1 MSDVM
6 IRVENLTKD
15 YGPTRA
21 VDKVTFSVHKGEVL
35 GFLGPNGAGKSTTM
49 KMLTCFLSP
58 TAGTARVAGFDVF
71 DQSLEVRRRI
81 GYLPEDTP
89 IYRDM
94 TVLEYLQFAA
104 ELRGMDPAKSPGRIK
119 EIGGRCGLGD
129 VAGKLVGE
137 LSKGYRQRLGL
148 AQAMLHDPDI
158 LILDE
163 PTSGLD
169 PNQIVEIRSLIKEIG
184 KERTVILSTH
194 ILPEVQATCSR
205 ILIISGGK
213 LVADG
218 TPEALRAREK
228 RGRYRVVVHA
238 NGAAFRAPET
248 SREAIRASLG
258 KLPGVGACETVS
270 GEDGA
275 FSFGLDSATS
285 DDLRP
290 LLFKAAVENKWT
302 LLELVRESVSL
313 EDVFRNLTTGDEPKP
328 ATPSATEDAKS

>member
-6 IRVENLTKD
+6 IEVSDLTKD

-21 VDKVTFSVHKGEVL
+21 VDRVTFNVRKGEVL

-49 KMLTCFLSP
+49 KMLTCYLAP
-58 TAGTARVAGFDVF
+58 TAGRATVAGYDVF

-94 TVLEYLQFAA
+94 TALEYLEFVA
-104 ELRGMDPAKSPGRIK
+104 ELRGMPGDRVAGRIK
-119 EIGGRCGLGD
+119 EIGGRCGLSD

-184 KERTVILSTH
+184 REKTVILSTH

-205 ILIISGGK
+205 IVIISGGK

-218 TPEALRAREK
+218 TPDSLRARE
-228 RGRYRVVVHA
+228 RGSRYRVVVES
-238 NGAAFRAPET
+238 NGVPRD
-248 SREAIRASLG
+248 AIRERLSG
-258 KLPGVGACETVS
+258 ISGVARCEEVS
-270 GEDGA
+270 AEDGA
-275 FSFGLDSATS
+275 HAFAIDGIASG
-285 DDLRP
+285 DLRKSI
-290 LLFKAAVENKWT
+290 FRAAVDNKWT
-302 LLELVRESVSL
+302 LLELARESASL
-313 EDVFRNLTTGDEPKP
+313 EDVFRHLTQEE
-328 ATPSATEDAKS
+328 SKS

>member
-1 MSDVM
+1 M
-6 IRVENLTKD
+6 IEVEGLTKD
-15 YGPTRA
+15 YGATRA
-21 VDKVTFSVHKGEVL
+21 VDQVTFTVPKGEIL

-49 KMLTCFLSP
+49 KMLTCYLAP
-58 TAGTARVAGFDVF
+58 TAGRARVAGFDVF
-71 DQSLEVRRRI
+71 DDSLEVRRRI

-104 ELRGMDPAKSPGRIK
+104 DLRQMDPARIPGRIK
-119 EIGGRCGLGD
+119 EIGGRCGLAE

-137 LSKGYRQRLGL
+137 LSKGYRQRVGL

-184 KERTVILSTH
+184 REKTVILSTH

-205 ILIISGGK
+205 IVIISGGK

-218 TPEALRAREK
+218 TPQDLRQRE
-228 RGRYRVVVHA
+228 RGTRYRVAVEK
-238 NGAAFRAPET
+238 NGTVPEAV
-248 SREAIRASLG
+248 RDRLASLA
-258 KLPGVGACETVS
+258 GVARCEPVAGA
-270 GEDGA
+270 EDGTL
-275 FSFGLDSATS
+275 SFAIDGTAS
-285 DDLRP
+285 DDLRKTI
-290 LLFKAAVENKWT
+290 FRAAVDNKWT
-302 LLELVRESVSL
+302 LLELARESASL
-313 EDVFRNLTTGDEPKP
+313 EDVFRHLTTGEE
-328 ATPSATEDAKS
+328 T

>member
-6 IRVENLTKD
+6 IQVENLTKD
-15 YGPTRA
+15 YGPARA
-21 VDKVTFSVHKGEVL
+21 VDKVTFNVRKGEVL

-58 TAGTARVAGFDVF
+58 TAGTARVAGHDVF
-71 DQSLEVRRRI
+71 DESLEVRRRI

-94 TVLEYLQFAA
+94 TVLEYLEFAA
-104 ELRGMDPAKSPGRIK
+104 SMRGMDPETRSDRIK
-119 EIGGRCGLGD
+119 EVGLRCGLGD
-129 VAGKLVGE
+129 VAGKLVSE
-137 LSKGYRQRLGL
+137 LSKGFRQRVGL

-184 KERTVILSTH
+184 REKTVILSTH

-205 ILIISGGK
+205 VVIISSGK

-218 TPEALRAREK
+218 TPNELRARE
-228 RGRYRVVVHA
+228 RGGRYRVVVES
-238 NGAAFRAPET
+238 NGVPKD
-248 SREAIRASLG
+248 AIRARLASLA
-258 KLPGVGACETVS
+258 GVARCEAVTGEEGSHAFAIDAGGAS
-270 GEDGA
+270 
-275 FSFGLDSATS
+275 
-285 DDLRP
+285 DLRKP
-290 LLFKAAVENKWT
+290 IFRAAVDNRWT
-302 LLELVRESVSL
+302 LLELARESASL
-313 EDVFRNLTTGDEPKP
+313 EDVFRNLTTGE
-328 ATPSATEDAKS
+328 EGKS

>member
-1 MSDVM
+1 MSDAM
-6 IRVENLTKD
+6 IEVEGLTKD
-15 YGPTRA
+15 YGATRA
-21 VDKVTFSVHKGEVL
+21 VDQVTFSVRKGEVL

-49 KMLTCFLSP
+49 KMLTCYLAP
-58 TAGTARVAGFDVF
+58 TAGRARVAGFDVF
-71 DQSLEVRRRI
+71 DESLEVRRRI

-104 ELRGMDPAKSPGRIK
+104 DMRQMDPTKVPGRIK

-137 LSKGYRQRLGL
+137 LSKGFRQRLGL

-158 LILDE
+158 LVLDE

-184 KERTVILSTH
+184 REKTVILSTH

-205 ILIISGGK
+205 IVIISGGK

-218 TPEALRAREK
+218 TPQVLRQRE
-228 RGRYRVVVHA
+228 RGSRYRVIVEK
-238 NGAAFRAPET
+238 NGSVPEAVRDRLAALA
-248 SREAIRASLG
+248 
-258 KLPGVGACETVS
+258 GVARCETIAS
-270 GEDGA
+270 SEQGS
-275 FSFGLDSATS
+275 FSFAIDGTAS
-285 DDLRP
+285 DDLRKTI
-290 LLFKAAVENKWT
+290 FRAAVDNHWT
-302 LLELVRESVSL
+302 LLELARESASL
-313 EDVFRNLTTGDEPKP
+313 EDVFRHLTTGEE
-328 ATPSATEDAKS
+328 S

>member
-1 MSDVM
+1 MSDLM

-15 YGPTRA
+15 YGTFRA
-21 VDKVTFSVHKGEVL
+21 VDKVTFNVRKGEVL

-49 KMLTCFLSP
+49 KMLTCYIAP
-58 TAGTARVAGFDVF
+58 TGGSAKVAGHDIY
-71 DQSLEVRRRI
+71 DDSLEVRKRL

-89 IYRDM
+89 LYRDM
-94 TVLEYLQFAA
+94 TVTEYLHFAA
-104 ELRGMDPAKSPGRIK
+104 EMRQMDPSNRGKRIK

-137 LSKGYRQRLGL
+137 LSKGYRQRVGL

-169 PNQIVEIRSLIKEIG
+169 PNQIVEIRQLIKELG
-184 KERTVILSTH
+184 QEKTVILSTH

-213 LVADG
+213 LVADD

-228 RGRYRVVVHA
+228 GSRYRLVVET
-238 NGAAFRAPET
+238 NGTAQ
-248 SREAIRASLG
+248 EAIREKLAGVAGVAHCDTAASEA
-258 KLPGVGACETVS
+258 GAM
-270 GEDGA
+270 
-275 FSFGLDSATS
+275 SFVLDSTG
-285 DDLRP
+285 DTDLRRS
-290 LLFKAAVENKWT
+290 LFRAAVDNRWP

-313 EDVFRNLTTGDEPKP
+313 EDVFRNLTTRDVAKDAG
-328 ATPSATEDAKS
+328 ASAPRREEARS

>member
-1 MSDVM
+1 MSDAM
-6 IRVENLTKD
+6 IEVEGLTKD
-15 YGPTRA
+15 YGAARA
-21 VDKVTFSVHKGEVL
+21 VDQVTFNVRKGEVL

-49 KMLTCFLSP
+49 KMLTCYLAP
-58 TAGTARVAGFDVF
+58 TAGRARVAGFDVF
-71 DQSLEVRRRI
+71 DQSLEVRKRI

-104 ELRGMDPAKSPGRIK
+104 EIRQMDPAKSPGRIK

-137 LSKGYRQRLGL
+137 LSKGFRQRVGL

-184 KERTVILSTH
+184 REKTVILSTH

-205 ILIISGGK
+205 IVIISGGK

-218 TPEALRAREK
+218 TPQDLRQRE
-228 RGRYRVVVHA
+228 RGSRYRVTVEK
-238 NGAAFRAPET
+238 NGAAPEAVRDRLAT
-248 SREAIRASLG
+248 LT
-258 KLPGVGACETVS
+258 GVGRCEPVATGEAVALTFAIDGSS
-270 GEDGA
+270 G
-275 FSFGLDSATS
+275 
-285 DDLRP
+285 DDLRKTI
-290 LLFKAAVENKWT
+290 FRAAVDNHWT
-302 LLELVRESVSL
+302 LLELARESASL
-313 EDVFRNLTTGDEPKP
+313 EDVFRHLTTGEE
-328 ATPSATEDAKS
+328 S

>member
-1 MSDVM
+1 M
-6 IRVENLTKD
+6 IEVEGLTKD
-15 YGPTRA
+15 YGATRA
-21 VDKVTFSVHKGEVL
+21 VDQVTFNVRKGEVL

-49 KMLTCFLSP
+49 KMLTCYLAP
-58 TAGTARVAGFDVF
+58 TAGRARVAGHDVF
-71 DQSLEVRRRI
+71 DASLEVRRRI

-104 ELRGMDPAKSPGRIK
+104 ELRQMDPAKSPARIH

-137 LSKGYRQRLGL
+137 LSKGYRQRVGL

-184 KERTVILSTH
+184 REKTVILSTH

-205 ILIISGGK
+205 IVIISGGK

-218 TPEALRAREK
+218 TPEDLRQRE
-228 RGRYRVVVHA
+228 RGARYRVLVER
-238 NGAAFRAPET
+238 NGVAPEAVRDRLAT
-248 SREAIRASLG
+248 LAGVTRCEA
-258 KLPGVGACETVS
+258 VTGAEQGTLAFAI
-270 GEDGA
+270 DG
-275 FSFGLDSATS
+275 ATS
-285 DDLRP
+285 DDLRKTI
-290 LLFKAAVENKWT
+290 FRAAVDNKWT
-302 LLELVRESVSL
+302 LLELARESASL
-313 EDVFRNLTTGDEPKP
+313 EDVFRHLTTGEE
-328 ATPSATEDAKS
+328 S

>member
-1 MSDVM
+1 MSELM
-6 IRVENLTKD
+6 IQVENLTKD

-21 VDKVTFSVHKGEVL
+21 VDRVTFNVNKGEVL

-49 KMLTCFLSP
+49 KMLTCFLAP
-58 TAGTARVAGFDVF
+58 TGGRARVAGHDVF
-71 DQSLEVRRRI
+71 DDSLEVRKRI

-94 TVLEYLQFAA
+94 SVLEYLHFAA
-104 ELRGMDPAKSPGRIK
+104 EMRGMEPTRREQRIK

-137 LSKGYRQRLGL
+137 LSKGFRQRVGL

-169 PNQIVEIRSLIKEIG
+169 PNQIVEIRSLIKEVG
-184 KERTVILSTH
+184 KEKTVILSTH

-218 TPEALRAREK
+218 TPDELRARE
-228 RGRYRVVVHA
+228 RGTRYKVVVEA
-238 NGAAFRAPET
+238 NGAPEAAIKDRLGGISGVLRCERVSAEVGAHAFTIDGNSSQDLRKTLFRA
-248 SREAIRASLG
+248 
-258 KLPGVGACETVS
+258 
-270 GEDGA
+270 
-275 FSFGLDSATS
+275 
-285 DDLRP
+285 
-290 LLFKAAVENKWT
+290 AVDNRWT
-302 LLELVRESVSL
+302 LLELVRESASL
-313 EDVFRNLTTGDEPKP
+313 EDVFRNLTTTIGEESRP
-328 ATPSATEDAKS
+328 

>member
-6 IRVENLTKD
+6 IRVENLSKN

-21 VDKVTFSVHKGEVL
+21 VDQVSFNVRKGEVL

-49 KMLTCFLSP
+49 KMLTCFLAP
-58 TAGTARVAGFDVF
+58 TSGTANVAGFDVYE
-71 DQSLEVRRRI
+71 QSLEVRKRI

-94 TVLEYLQFAA
+94 TVREYLQFAA
-104 ELRGMDPAKSPGRIK
+104 EMRGMVRGTSESRIK

-137 LSKGYRQRLGL
+137 LSKGFRQRVGL

-158 LILDE
+158 LLLDE

-184 KERTVILSTH
+184 KEKTVILSTH

-205 ILIISGGK
+205 IVIISGGK

-218 TPEALRAREK
+218 TPESLRAREK
-228 RGRYRVVVHA
+228 GSRYRVVVLSNGISKDAIRDRLGMLGGVARCEVVTGEAGAHSFTVD
-238 NGAAFRAPET
+238 GAA
-248 SREAIRASLG
+248 
-258 KLPGVGACETVS
+258 
-270 GEDGA
+270 
-275 FSFGLDSATS
+275 S
-285 DDLRP
+285 DDLRKSI
-290 LLFKAAVENKWT
+290 FRAAVDNQWT
-302 LLELVRESVSL
+302 LLELARESVSL
-313 EDVFRNLTTGDEPKP
+313 EDVFRNLTTGE
-328 ATPSATEDAKS
+328 EAKS

>member
-6 IRVENLTKD
+6 IQVDNLTKD
-15 YGPTRA
+15 YGAFRA
-21 VDKVTFSVHKGEVL
+21 VNRVTFNVRKGEVL

-49 KMLTCFLSP
+49 KMLTCYIAP
-58 TAGTARVAGFDVF
+58 TEGTASIAGYDVF
-71 DQSLEVRRRI
+71 DQSLEVRQRL

-89 IYRDM
+89 LYRDM
-94 TVLEYLQFAA
+94 TVVEFLEFAA
-104 ELRGMDPAKSPGRIK
+104 EMRGMERDKRSARIK
-119 EIGGRCGLGD
+119 EIGVRCGLSD

-137 LSKGYRQRLGL
+137 LSKGFRQRVGL

-184 KERTVILSTH
+184 REKTVILSNH

-205 ILIISGGK
+205 VLIISGGK

-218 TPEALRAREK
+218 TPDELRARE
-228 RGRYRVVVHA
+228 RGGRYRVVVES
-238 NGAAFRAPET
+238 NGIPKD
-248 SREAIRASLG
+248 AIRDRLVTLA
-258 KLPGVGACETVS
+258 GVTRCEVVT

-275 FSFGLDSATS
+275 HVFAIDAGAAA
-285 DDLRP
+285 DLRKP
-290 LLFKAAVENKWT
+290 IFRAAVDNRWP
-302 LLELVRESVSL
+302 LLELARESASL
-313 EDVFRNLTTGDEPKP
+313 EDVFRNLTTGE
-328 ATPSATEDAKS
+328 EHKS